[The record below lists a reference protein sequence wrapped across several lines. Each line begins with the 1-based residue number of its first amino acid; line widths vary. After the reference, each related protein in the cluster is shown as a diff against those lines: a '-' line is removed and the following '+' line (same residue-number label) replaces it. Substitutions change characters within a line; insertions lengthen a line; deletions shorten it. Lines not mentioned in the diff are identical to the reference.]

1 MAESQLKH
9 RPAMEKQ
16 IIDSA
21 CTAQL
26 RGPIYGFIVCMSAI
40 GGGVV
45 LMRAGQDAYGLAAI
59 IAASATLAIV
69 FIYGKTKQ
77 QKGLRDKAEG
87 LTRT

>member
-1 MAESQLKH
+1 
-9 RPAMEKQ
+9 
-16 IIDSA
+16 
-21 CTAQL
+21 
-26 RGPIYGFIVCMSAI
+26 MSAI